1 MMDDKKQA
9 LPYAVPLAPGVFD
22 IPCGK
27 KQHAKIMSEFDKR
40 WKAAK
45 EAQDLRSVKW
55 QNSEDT
61 FMMYIPEADLDNARK
76 SNRQKGKPSYV
87 NLNIP
92 YSYAML
98 LTSHTYYTSVFLARD
113 PVLQV
118 RGRHGEAQ
126 NAEMAME
133 SLLDY
138 QLNTGENT
146 PPLYIWLLDVGKYGH
161 GVLGQYWDKEEI
173 TTSMWKEVP
182 ETFLGV
188 PIPGKTKK
196 VMQSLTNYG
205 YVGNKLYN
213 IRPHDFYTDPRYPV
227 YRFQEGEFCIVY
239 DKVGWHKLVEGHGQG
254 KYYNLEYVKAS
265 GNVGSGDRDAGSSRV
280 QLPLDGAQVNLYENA
295 PSTVEL
301 YEFHWQIIPRDWG
314 LGNGTKPEKWVFT
327 IANRKTIISA
337 QPLGLLHGKFP
348 FDVLQFEIDGYSL
361 QSRGMLE
368 ILDPLNKTMEWLV
381 NSHFYNV
388 RASLNNQLIYDP
400 SKIYAKDLESTE
412 PGFMV
417 RLKPAGYGGD
427 IRTMAMQIPVQDV
440 TRANLTD
447 TDIIGSMAQ
456 RIMGVND
463 NIMGMVNSGG
473 RKTATEVRSSSTFG
487 INRLKTN
494 CEWFSATGFSPMS
507 AKMISSTQQLMDIE
521 RQYRIVGDQAQW
533 MGRYIQITPDMIQGA
548 FDFVPV
554 DGTMPVDRFAQ
565 ANLWQQMFG
574 TMSKVPQIMQG
585 YDVGRIFAFV
595 AQLAG
600 LKNINQFRINVV
612 PDGMMPQGV
621 PVNTGGALP
630 AGRSN
635 FNEPGQI
642 PGMGSTG

>member
-1 MMDDKKQA
+1 MTEETMQQT
-9 LPYAVPLAPGVFD
+9 VPLAPGVFH
-22 IPCGK
+22 IPFGK
-27 KQHAKIMSEFDKR
+27 KLHAKIMGEFDKR

-45 EAQDLRSVKW
+45 EAQDLRTVKW
-55 QNSEDT
+55 QESEDT
-61 FMMYIPEADLDNARK
+61 FMMYIPEADLDSVRK
-76 SNRQKGKPSYV
+76 GNRRAGKPSYV

-138 QLNTGENT
+138 QLQAGANT

-173 TTSMWKEVP
+173 TTSQYVEVP

-196 VMQSLTNYG
+196 VMQSKTSFG

-227 YRFQEGEFCIVY
+227 YRFQDGEFCIVY
-239 DKVGWHKLVEGHGQG
+239 DKVSWHKLVEGHGQG
-254 KYYNLEYVKAS
+254 KYFNLEYVKK
-265 GNVGSGDRDAGSSRV
+265 GNNFGSEDQDRGSTRV

-314 LGNGTKPEKWVFT
+314 LGNSTKPEKWVFT
-327 IANRKTIISA
+327 VANKKAIISA

-361 QSRGMLE
+361 QSRGMME

-388 RASLNNQLIYDP
+388 RASLNNQFVYDP
-400 SKIYAKDLESTE
+400 SKIYAKDMESTE
-412 PGFMV
+412 PGLMI

-427 IRTMAMQIPVQDV
+427 VRQMLHQIPVQDV
-440 TRANLTD
+440 TRSNLSD
-447 TDIIGSMAQ
+447 TDVVGSMAQ

-494 CEWFSATGFSPMS
+494 CEWFSATGFAPMS
-507 AKMISSTQQLMDIE
+507 GKMISSTQQLMDIE

-533 MGRYIQITPDMIQGA
+533 MGQYINVAPDMIQGA

-612 PDGMMPQGV
+612 PDGMTPQGV
-621 PVNTGGALP
+621 PVNAGGAMP

>member
-1 MMDDKKQA
+1 MMNDKKQA
-9 LPYAVPLAPGVFD
+9 LPYAVPLAPGVFS
-22 IPCGK
+22 IPFGK
-27 KQHAKIMSEFDKR
+27 KHHAQIMSEFDKR
-40 WKAAK
+40 WLASKK
-45 EAQDLRSVKW
+45 AQDLRSVKW
-55 QNSEDT
+55 QESEDT

-138 QLNTGENT
+138 QLNTGNNT

-173 TTSMWKEVP
+173 TTSQYKEVP
-182 ETFLGV
+182 ETFLGM

-196 VMQSLTNYG
+196 VMESSTSLG
-205 YVGNKLYN
+205 YVGSRLYN

-227 YRFQEGEFCIVY
+227 YRFQDGEFCIVY
-239 DKVGWHKLVEGHGQG
+239 DRVGWHKLVEGHGQG
-254 KYYNLEYVKAS
+254 KYYNLEYVKS
-265 GNVGSGDRDAGSSRV
+265 GGNVGSGDRDTGSSRV

-314 LGNGTKPEKWVFT
+314 LGSGTKPEKWVFT
-327 IANRKTIISA
+327 IADRKTIISA

-348 FDVLQFEIDGYSL
+348 FDVLQFEIDGYAL
-361 QSRGMLE
+361 QSRGMME
-368 ILDPLNKTMEWLV
+368 ILDPLNKTMEWLI

-388 RASLNNQLIYDP
+388 RAALNNQLIYDP
-400 SKIYAKDLESTE
+400 SKVYAKDLESTE

-427 IRTMAMQIPVQDV
+427 VRSMVGQIPVQDV
-440 TRANLTD
+440 TRANLSD

-507 AKMISSTQQLMDIE
+507 SKMISSTQQLMDIE
-521 RQYRIVGDQAQW
+521 RKYRIVGDQAQW
-533 MGRYIQITPDMIQGA
+533 LGQYVNVTPDMIQGS

-585 YDVGRIFAFV
+585 YDVSRIFAFV

-612 PDGMMPQGV
+612 PDGQAQPGV
-621 PVNTGGALP
+621 PVNAGGPMP

>member
-1 MMDDKKQA
+1 MDKEQKLQEG
-9 LPYAVPLAPGVFD
+9 VPLAPGVFH
-22 IPCGK
+22 IQYGG
-27 KQHAKIMSEFDKR
+27 KQHTRIMKEFDKR

-45 EAQDLRSVKW
+45 DAQDLRSVKW
-55 QNSEDT
+55 QQAEDT
-61 FMMYIPEADLDNARK
+61 FMMYIPEDDLDNARK
-76 SNRQKGKPSYV
+76 ANRQNGKPSYV

-98 LTSHTYYTSVFLARD
+98 LTSHTYYTSVFLSRD
-113 PVLQV
+113 PVLQM
-118 RGRHGEAQ
+118 RGRHGESQ
-126 NAEMAME
+126 NAEMMME

-138 QLNTGENT
+138 QLNVGNNT
-146 PPLYIWLLDVGKYGH
+146 PPLFIWLLDVGKYGH
-161 GVLGQYWDKEEI
+161 GVMGQYWDKEEI
-173 TTSMWKEVP
+173 TTSIWEEVP

-196 VMQSLTNYG
+196 VMKSNTAHG
-205 YVGNKLYN
+205 YVGNRFYN
-213 IRPHDFYTDPRYPV
+213 IRPHDFFTDPRYPV
-227 YRFQEGEFCIVY
+227 YRFQDGEFVIVY

-254 KYYNLEYVKAS
+254 KYFNLEYVKT
-265 GNVGSGDRDAGSSRV
+265 GNQHAGDDRDQGSSRV
-280 QLPLDGAQVNLYENA
+280 QLPLDGATLNLYENA

-314 LGNGTKPEKWVFT
+314 LGPGTKPEKWVFT
-327 IANRKTIISA
+327 VANKKCIISA

-348 FDVLQFEIDGYSL
+348 FDVLQFEVDGYSL
-361 QSRGMLE
+361 QGRGMLE
-368 ILDPLNKTMEWLV
+368 ILDPLNKTMEWLI

-388 RASLNNQLIYDP
+388 RASLNNQFVYDP
-400 SKIYAKDLESTE
+400 SRVYAKDLESNE
-412 PGFMV
+412 PGLMI
-417 RLKPAGYGGD
+417 RLKPAGYGQDVRQMIG
-427 IRTMAMQIPVQDV
+427 QLPVQDI
-440 TRANLTD
+440 TRSNLND
-447 TDIIGSMAQ
+447 TDIVGSMAQ

-494 CEWFSATGFSPMS
+494 CEWFSATGFAPMTS
-507 AKMISSTQQLMDIE
+507 KMVASTQQLLDIE
-521 RQYRIVGDQAQW
+521 RKYRIVGDQAQW
-533 MGRYIQITPDMIQGA
+533 GEKYLMVDPQSIQGH

-585 YDVGRIFAFV
+585 YDVSRIFAFV

-612 PDGMMPQGV
+612 PDGMPMQGI
-621 PVNTGGALP
+621 PVNMGGAQP
-630 AGRSN
+630 NGRVN
-635 FNEPGQI
+635 LNEPGQI
-642 PGMGSTG
+642 PGMGPTG

>member
-1 MMDDKKQA
+1 MDDKKQG
-9 LPYAVPLAPGVFD
+9 LPYTVPLAPGVFN
-22 IPCGK
+22 IPFGK
-27 KQHAKIMSEFDKR
+27 KHHAKIMSEFDKR

-45 EAQDLRSVKW
+45 EAQDLRTVKW
-55 QNSEDT
+55 QESEDT

-76 SNRQKGKPSYV
+76 RNRQKGKPSYV
-87 NLNIP
+87 NINIP

-173 TTSMWKEVP
+173 TTSQWKEVP

-188 PIPGKTKK
+188 PIPGKFKK
-196 VMQSLTNYG
+196 VMASSTSFG

-213 IRPHDFYTDPRYPV
+213 IRPHDFFTDPRYPV
-227 YRFQEGEFCIVY
+227 YRFQDGEFCIVY

-254 KYYNLEYVKAS
+254 KYYNLDYVKS
-265 GNVGSGDRDAGSSRV
+265 CGSVGSADQDRGSTRV

-327 IANRKTIISA
+327 IANKKAIISA

-361 QSRGMLE
+361 QSRGMME

-388 RASLNNQLIYDP
+388 RASLNNQLVYDP

-427 IRTMAMQIPVQDV
+427 IRQMVAQLPVQDV
-440 TRANLTD
+440 TRANLAD
-447 TDIIGSMAQ
+447 TDIVGSMAQ

-612 PDGMMPQGV
+612 PDGTMPQGV
-621 PVNTGGALP
+621 PVNAGGSLP